1 MDVLLRRYHADHTL
15 RDKSNRTALDLS
27 IEKRNVKCEWSV
39 RKNTA
44 ESFFSLY
51 REIITKRYREKQ

>member
-1 MDVLLRRYHADHTL
+1 MLIRRYHADHTL

-27 IEKRNVKCEWSV
+27 IEKRNVKCEWNI

-44 ESFFSLY
+44 ENVLTMY
-51 REIITKRYREKQ
+51 REILTKRFKEKQ